1 MDFRQVSLGL
11 FAGGVVLAGPTLP
24 ANAQA
29 PEVRQDREDV
39 TIQVPVMSTKAY
51 GPTRLIG
58 VELADTLRPGVTLIE
73 GRLWA
78 NNLGALTGQ
87 PGMSA
92 GLLADFGI
100 NDRLAVGLA
109 AGFGMPNMASINANG
124 KYLFMSEAYGG
135 APVSVAGYARMSLT
149 NTSLTSNLF
158 SLGSTAVGLTLAVP
172 ITKSLTDR
180 ITVTAAPGLTFMAST
195 AGVAPV
201 GNLGIGV
208 DVGITDRFRALVDT
222 TLGTSISGLV
232 AVPGGTLNAA
242 LRYAFTSNLVSDL
255 YFGFGTAPGIAGIQ
269 VPVNLPTVG
278 LGTSYRF

>member
-1 MDFRQVSLGL
+1 MEFRQVSLGL
-11 FAGGVVLAGPTLP
+11 IAGGVLWAGLNLP

-29 PEVRQDREDV
+29 PEVRRDRGDV
-39 TIQVPVMSTKAY
+39 MVQVPVMSTKAY

-58 VELADTLRPGVTLIE
+58 VELADTIRPGVTLVE

-92 GLLADFGI
+92 GVMANMGL
-100 NDRLAVGLA
+100 NERLDVGLA
-109 AGFGMPNMASINANG
+109 AGIGMPNMIAVNANG

-135 APVSVAGYARMSLT
+135 APVSMAGYARLSLT
-149 NTSLTSNLF
+149 NTSLTNKLF
-158 SLGSTAVGLTLAVP
+158 ALGTTAVGLTVAVP

-180 ITVTAAPGLTFMAST
+180 ITVTATPGMTFLASS
-195 AGVAPV
+195 AGVAPI
-201 GNLGIGV
+201 GNLGLGV
-208 DVGITDRFRALVDT
+208 DIGITDRFRALVDT
-222 TLGTSISGLV
+222 SLGTPISGLI
-232 AVPGGTLNAA
+232 AVPSNTLNTA
-242 LRYAFTSNLVSDL
+242 LRYAFSSNLVSDL
-255 YFGFGTAPGIAGIQ
+255 YFGFGTAPGLGGIQ